1 MANIINAITSGA
13 GGLSTSADSSGIIQ
27 LQSGGTTIA
36 TISST
41 GITTQVGA
49 PAFSAYASGNTACAN
64 NNFTK
69 VIFASEEYDT
79 ANCFSSSRF
88 TPNVAGYY
96 LITGSLA
103 WGTGTFVVGVS
114 MFKNGSR
121 AKDGTYINSN
131 PSTGGVTTISAQ
143 VYLNGST
150 DYVEI
155 YAYQASGGT
164 IDVFTN
170 GVNGTVFAGSMIRS
184 A

>member
-1 MANIINAITSGA
+1 MGDIVLAGSTSGTCTLQPNA
-13 GGLSTSADSSGIIQ
+13 VSGTTVLTLPTANGTVLTTASTF
-27 LQSGGTTIA
+27 GGT
-36 TISST
+36 
-41 GITTQVGA
+41 G
-49 PAFSAYASGNTACAN
+49 PAFSAYASANTACAN

-131 PSTGGVTTISAQ
+131 ASTGGVTTISAQ

-170 GVNGTVFAGSMIRS
+170 GANGTVFAGSMIRS